1 MAKIYAPNEKYNGLS
16 ATVRFING
24 VGETDDAHLIKWFE
38 SKGYKVEG
46 AEETQKAD
54 DPPKIENPFDGKT
67 LDELKAYAE
76 EHNIDIGKATTEE
89 GIIKKIEE
97 AQKAE

>member
-1 MAKIYAPNEKYNGLS
+1 MAKIIAPNKQYNGVS

-24 VGETDDAHLIKWFE
+24 EGETDDAHLIKWFK
-38 SKGYKVEG
+38 SKGYEVEE
-46 AEETQKAD
+46 AQKD
-54 DPPKIENPFDGKT
+54 NTPPNQFEGKT
-67 LDELKAYAE
+67 LDELKAYAA